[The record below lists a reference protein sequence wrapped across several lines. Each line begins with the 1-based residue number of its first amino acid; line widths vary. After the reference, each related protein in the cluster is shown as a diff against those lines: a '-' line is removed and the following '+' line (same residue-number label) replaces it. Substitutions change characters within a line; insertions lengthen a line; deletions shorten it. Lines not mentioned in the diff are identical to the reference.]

1 MIPRFTSRVEIE
13 NFHVSIVSQFP
24 GETDPPPPPPQ
35 KKRKKIK
42 PDIEKRQESPGVV

>member
-13 NFHVSIVSQFP
+13 NFHDSIVPQFP
-24 GETDPPPPPPQ
+24 GETEPPPPPRPQ
-35 KKRKKIK
+35 RKEIK